1 MRYSEYFVQV
11 ALLTENGDT
20 VEDERLLRE
29 AERYSQKSVANH
41 AALCAKSW
49 AWYLKNPDNAVR
61 CLLEAECNNSDVRS
75 LLEIAET
82 YIELE
87 LHETACKRCIKKAIL
102 AATDEEGKMRLQEF
116 FSKYSNYK
124 KIVEGTEDD

>member
-11 ALLTENGDT
+11 ALLAEKGDV
-20 VEDERLLRE
+20 VEAERLLRE
-29 AERYSQKSVANH
+29 AESYSLKSITNH

-49 AWYLKNPDNAVR
+49 LWYLKNPDNAVR

-75 LLEIAET
+75 FLEIAET
-82 YIELE
+82 YIELA

-102 AATDEEGKMRLQEF
+102 AAVDEEDQMRLQEF
-116 FSKYSNYK
+116 FSKHSQYK
-124 KIVEGTEDD
+124 KIENER